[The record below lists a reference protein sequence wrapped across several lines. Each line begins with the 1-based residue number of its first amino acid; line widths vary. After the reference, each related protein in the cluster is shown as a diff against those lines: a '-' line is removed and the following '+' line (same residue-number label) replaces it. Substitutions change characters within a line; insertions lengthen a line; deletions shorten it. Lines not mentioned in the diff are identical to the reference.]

1 MVMRIVLQNISS
13 SMYLGKGWGTWTP
26 SFKEAQDFCSLQAAI
41 EFARHHEMFD
51 AQIIVVVERESGVQF
66 IPYQIQAF
74 VQEANPDTT
83 TPRPWL

>member
-1 MVMRIVLQNISS
+1 MRIVLQNTSS

-26 SFKEAQDFCSLQAAI
+26 SFKEAQDFGSLQAAI
-41 EFARHHEMFD
+41 DFARHHEMFD

-74 VQEANPDTT
+74 VHESNPDTPT
-83 TPRPWL
+83 QRPWF